1 MTTISSSQLTGRFD
15 GRMPAWI
22 FAAVSGTHCSASV
35 ELLATV
41 FAFPLFADCWFPML
55 ESTFLYLHAQSRRRL
70 VLAWFWREM
79 RI

>member
-55 ESTFLYLHAQSRRRL
+55 ESTFLYLHARL